1 MVAIVL
7 CVFLS
12 LQSALAGGFMQPDT
26 FLLHGTVTVGEH
38 VPAKGWI
45 ELRLGLMGGSVV
57 ARVEGGRWLANIPSG
72 DEVLAV
78 MRMHLDDREA
88 HAAPSHFLLEDYR
101 SGSEYVIHAR
111 FTPHTTLHV
120 HDAGTGADLRDVE
133 LVVESPW
140 DQRTGEPPIRD
151 ATLRQAPIRLD
162 PWEDN
167 DLEWLPRR
175 RWWVRAPG
183 HAWKRLEVD
192 HGAGGQVHVRLD
204 PYGSLRV
211 DWRGGRAI
219 DAIHVRPRGLPLRP
233 GDFQLWNSEPVTFE
247 DLAPG
252 EYDVEARSRSMR
264 WSGRAIIHP
273 GQTSEIVLDPDRRV
287 AP

>member
-1 MVAIVL
+1 M
-7 CVFLS
+7 
-12 LQSALAGGFMQPDT
+12 
-26 FLLHGTVTVGEH
+26 
-38 VPAKGWI
+38 
-45 ELRLGLMGGSVV
+45 
-57 ARVEGGRWLANIPSG
+57 
-72 DEVLAV
+72 
-78 MRMHLDDREA
+78 
-88 HAAPSHFLLEDYR
+88 
-101 SGSEYVIHAR
+101 
-111 FTPHTTLHV
+111 
-120 HDAGTGADLRDVE
+120 
-133 LVVESPW
+133 
-140 DQRTGEPPIRD
+140 
-151 ATLRQAPIRLD
+151 
-162 PWEDN
+162 
-167 DLEWLPRR
+167 
-175 RWWVRAPG
+175 
-183 HAWKRLEVD
+183 
-192 HGAGGQVHVRLD
+192 RLD